1 MCYERLRGGGL
12 PTRSP
17 SRSFMSELCPELSPV
32 PEYNTQSDI
41 TLHRHYIYITSTL
54 HLHYIYITYTLHLHY
69 IYITYTY
76 TYTIYIYI
84 YNIHIHI
91 HIHIHIYIYT
101 YTYITYTLHIHY
113 IYITYTFYIEF
124 HCVTYLLH
132 CIPIFCAAYL
142 LLHPF
147 VRCPFVDCIQYKT
160 LNDVRSHPFYHF
172 RSRNDNC
179 STEAK

>member
-54 HLHYIYITYTLHLHY
+54 HLHYIYITYT
-69 IYITYTY
+69 Y

-91 HIHIHIYIYT
+91 HIHIHIYIY
-101 YTYITYTLHIHY
+101 IHIHTLHIHY
-113 IYITYTFYIEF
+113 IYITFTLHIHFTLNFIAL
-124 HCVTYLLH
+124 HTY
-132 CIPIFCAAYL
+132 CIAYL
-142 LLHPF
+142 FFALHTCYCILL
-147 VRCPFVDCIQYKT
+147 C
-160 LNDVRSHPFYHF
+160 DVPSLTA
-172 RSRNDNC
+172 S
-179 STEAK
+179 STRR

>member
-41 TLHRHYIYITSTL
+41 TSTL
-54 HLHYIYITYTLHLHY
+54 HLHYIYITYTLHIHY
-69 IYITYTY
+69 IYITYTLHIHY
-76 TYTIYIYI
+76 IYIYI

-91 HIHIHIYIYT
+91 QYSYTYTYTYTYIYIYIH
-101 YTYITYTLHIHY
+101 YIYITYTLHIHY

-160 LNDVRSHPFYHF
+160 LNDVRSRPFYHF